1 MNEAEAREAFARA
14 RVARLAT
21 LTPPGAPHIVP
32 ICFALDGD
40 VIYSA
45 IDDKPKRTADLQR
58 LRNISSDARATVLV
72 DHYDDHWEQLW
83 WVRADGRARVVS
95 AGEQAIALLAR
106 RYEQYRTR
114 PPRGA
119 MIVIDVERWSGWGNP
134 VATDRALF

>member
-1 MNEAEAREAFARA
+1 MNQTEAREAFANA

-21 LTPPGAPHIVP
+21 ITPRGAPHIVP

-45 IDDKPKRTADLQR
+45 IDHKPKRSTDLQR
-58 LRNISSDARATVLV
+58 LRNVSSDSRVALLA
-72 DHYDDHWEQLW
+72 DHYDEDWEQLW

-95 AGEQAIALLAR
+95 VGEQALALLAR
-106 RYEQYRTR
+106 RYEQYRSR

-119 MIVIDVERWSGWGNP
+119 MIVIDVERWSGWGSP
-134 VATDRALF
+134 AAAGLA